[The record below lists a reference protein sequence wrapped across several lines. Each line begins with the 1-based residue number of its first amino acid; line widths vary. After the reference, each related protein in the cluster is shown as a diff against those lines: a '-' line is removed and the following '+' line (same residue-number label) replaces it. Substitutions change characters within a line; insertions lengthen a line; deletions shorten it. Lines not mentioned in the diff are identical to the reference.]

1 MSTTT
6 ENFKLFKPELSD
18 PADITELNQNWDT
31 IDDALASGGER
42 IVEAVSS
49 DGASYTAIVPYI
61 KELYDGLEIII
72 IPTITSSTTN
82 PKLNV
87 NGLGS
92 KSIRVPLS
100 TNTSAVAN
108 PRLEGFFVKG
118 KAVKLRFDSTYTS
131 EGIWRTVD
139 KQRPDANDIYGQVP
153 VKNGGT
159 GANNPDEAR
168 ANLGAIAVQPFTV
181 TLTSGG
187 WSNNKQ
193 TVAANGVKVDNVV
206 VITHAPNSYSD
217 YRDYCVRCIEQGTDS
232 LTFECDI
239 TPTVE
244 ITANVAIFE

>member
-139 KQRPDANDIYGQVP
+139 KQRTDANDIYGQVP
-153 VKNGGT
+153 IENGGT

-168 ANLGAIAVQPFTV
+168 ANLGAITAMTNTAILTV
-181 TLTSGG
+181 NG
-187 WSNNKQ
+187 WSNKSQ
-193 TVAANGVKVDNVV
+193 TVNVAGVTSDNIVIIAN
-206 VITHAPNSYSD
+206 APSSYIH
-217 YRDYCVRCIEQGTDS
+217 YRNNNVRCSEQGDGT
-232 LTFECDI
+232 LTFVCDYIPDVNI
-239 TPTVE
+239 TVN
-244 ITANVAIFE
+244 IAIFE